1 MRSVGELILYRNFAE
16 KPVFADLADLVRRF
30 SEGAVREENEEKRLL
45 AQCIKELVETAER
58 CGFGGNLWQ
67 GFLTLFLAEN
77 ENAYSLACEL
87 RGDAKASVTA
97 LAKHDFAILLEY
109 FQFDLERL
117 LTFFDVDCK
126 EAVLAYEAGNGHVFG
141 GEVKEGLAALY
152 RSLARAADAEEFCA
166 EVTRFYQRFGVG
178 ALGLHRAFGIEDCGE
193 DVRILPLGL
202 TGGEQLCDV
211 IGYESAK
218 KKLVENTE
226 SFLNGRRANNCLLY
240 GAAGTGKSTSVK
252 ALANHYYGR
261 GLRIIEVY
269 KHQLGSLRGL
279 IARLRNRNYKFI
291 LYMDDLSFEEF
302 EVEYKYLKALI
313 EGGLEKKPDNLL
325 IYATSN
331 RRHLIRENF
340 SDKRERGEDMHAG
353 DTVQEKLSL
362 SARFG
367 VTIYYGEPDKK
378 EFEEIVRALAQK
390 HQLTM
395 NEETLLSEANRWE
408 LSHGGRSGRAAQQLI
423 DHLLG
428 RL

>member
-1 MRSVGELILYRNFAE
+1 MTWTR
-16 KPVFADLADLVRRF
+16 
-30 SEGAVREENEEKRLL
+30 
-45 AQCIKELVETAER
+45 
-58 CGFGGNLWQ
+58 
-67 GFLTLFLAEN
+67 
-77 ENAYSLACEL
+77 
-87 RGDAKASVTA
+87 
-97 LAKHDFAILLEY
+97 
-109 FQFDLERL
+109 
-117 LTFFDVDCK
+117 K
-126 EAVLAYEAGNGHVFG
+126 EAVLAYEAGDGHVFA
-141 GEVKEGLAALY
+141 GESEGKGLAALY

-178 ALGLHRAFGIEDCGE
+178 VLGLHRAFGIEDCGE

-279 IARLRNRNYKFI
+279 IAWLRNRNYKFI

-313 EGGLEKKPDNLL
+313 EGGLEKRPDN
-325 IYATSN
+325 
-331 RRHLIRENF
+331 F
-340 SDKRERGEDMHAG
+340 
-353 DTVQEKLSL
+353 
-362 SARFG
+362 
-367 VTIYYGEPDKK
+367 
-378 EFEEIVRALAQK
+378 
-390 HQLTM
+390 
-395 NEETLLSEANRWE
+395 
-408 LSHGGRSGRAAQQLI
+408 
-423 DHLLG
+423 
-428 RL
+428 